1 MKRLKGS
8 CTRNRSEQSDL
19 HIDALSIKK
28 VDFFYL
34 SATSRACMIKP
45 LKVFSGSLTSKLT
58 VTVCPGATLDPAG
71 GSKVNCTG
79 TSLGSESP
87 LFKGSKPCPEK

>member
-1 MKRLKGS
+1 
-8 CTRNRSEQSDL
+8 
-19 HIDALSIKK
+19 
-28 VDFFYL
+28 
-34 SATSRACMIKP
+34 MIKP

-58 VTVCPGATLDPAG
+58 VTVCPGAILDPAG

-87 LFKGSKPCPEK
+87 LFKGSKPCPEKEKKKSYNKLTL